1 MRATPLI
8 VALAA
13 ACPLLASA
21 QDPAR
26 CAALQDDAARLACY
40 DGLFGAKPGPSPAPA
55 AAASAPALPV
65 RNEAAALGEVA
76 PAPSGR
82 GLAAGDY
89 LARFWELDPG
99 DGRDTFVVRT
109 YQPNFLTAHASAP
122 VNRAPHS
129 PSHPDGGSFRD
140 YRHVEAEVQVSL
152 RAKVLADL
160 VGHGNL
166 WLAYTQQSL
175 WQVLDGDDS
184 RPFRASD
191 YKPEAD
197 YVLPIPERLG
207 TLGGWRW
214 RLAQVGIAHE
224 SNGLSDPLS
233 RSWNYIDLATA
244 FTHDDFA
251 LQARHFWRLPESG
264 VNDNVDLASYIGS
277 TELEA
282 DWFPGTSTHQLT
294 ARTSFD
300 SWHRGSLKYVWT
312 HPVSAAKPDGLRW
325 YVQLFTGYG
334 ETLLDYNHHQD
345 SVAVGFTLFQL

>member
-1 MRATPLI
+1 MRAPFLTA
-8 VALAA
+8 ALAA
-13 ACPLLASA
+13 AAPLVASA

-26 CAALQDDAARLACY
+26 CAALHADAARLACY
-40 DGLFGAKPGPSPAPA
+40 DALFGAAPA
-55 AAASAPALPV
+55 AADAPRASSMPTLPV
-65 RNEAAALGEVA
+65 RQDPSALAEVA
-76 PAPSGR
+76 PSPGAR

-89 LARFWELDPG
+89 LAHFWELDPG

-109 YQPNFLTAHASAP
+109 YQPNFLTAHISSN
-122 VNRAPHS
+122 VNRTPHS
-129 PSHPDGGSFRD
+129 PSHSQGGGFPGYRD
-140 YRHVEAEVQVSL
+140 AGAEVQVSL
-152 RAKVLADL
+152 RAKVLRDF

-191 YKPEAD
+191 YRPEAD

-207 TLGGWRW
+207 AFGGWRW

-233 RSWNYIDLATA
+233 RSWNYADLGTA
-244 FTHDDFA
+244 VTHDDYA

-277 TELEA
+277 TELEI
-282 DWFPGTSTHQLT
+282 DWFPGASTHQLT
-294 ARTSFD
+294 VRTSFE
-300 SWHRGSLKYVWT
+300 SWHRGSVKYAWT
-312 HPVSAAKPDGLRW
+312 HPVFAAKPDGLRW
-325 YVQLFTGYG
+325 YMQFFSGYG
-334 ETLLDYNHHQD
+334 ETLLDYNHRQN
-345 SVAVGFTLFQL
+345 SVAIGFTLFQL

>member
-8 VALAA
+8 AALAA
-13 ACPLLASA
+13 AVPLLASA

-26 CAALQDDAARLACY
+26 CAALRDDAARLACY
-40 DGLFGAKPGPSPAPA
+40 DGLFGAKAAAPSVP
-55 AAASAPALPV
+55 AAASAPELPV
-65 RNEAAALGEVA
+65 RNGAATLAEVA
-76 PAPSGR
+76 PSASGR

-89 LARFWELDPG
+89 LERFWELDPG

-109 YQPNFLTAHASAP
+109 YQPNFVTAHFSSS

-129 PSHPDGGSFRD
+129 PSHPEGGGFPGYRD
-140 YRHVEAEVQVSL
+140 VEAEVQVSL
-152 RAKVLADL
+152 RAKVLQDF

-197 YVLPIPERLG
+197 YVVPIPQRLG
-207 TLGGWRW
+207 TLAGWRW

-233 RSWNYIDLATA
+233 RSWNYADLATA
-244 FTHDDFA
+244 FTHDDYA

-264 VNDNVDLASYIGS
+264 VNDNGDLTRYIGS

-282 DWFPGTSTHQLT
+282 DWFPGTDTHQLT
-294 ARTSFD
+294 LRTSFD
-300 SWHRGSLKYVWT
+300 SWSRGSLKYVWT
-312 HPVSAAKPDGLRW
+312 HPVFAAKPDGLRW
-325 YVQLFTGYG
+325 YLQLFSGYG
-334 ETLLDYNHHQD
+334 ETLLDYNHHQN